1 MFGDVSAWFMEY
13 LGGIRPGTPGYKFAI
28 IKPEIMTGLAW
39 VQATHES
46 PYGTISSAWQFSGQ
60 AVTLN
65 VTIPP
70 GSTGMVYLPT
80 MGTSAANLVIQESGT
95 TIWQSGGVTGSV
107 VGVSYDHSEGSGAQT
122 YSAWAVASG
131 TYQFAWNVTPAPNGL
146 TAQAGNRWVTL
157 SWNAV
162 PGATGYRV
170 KRSTTTGGPYT
181 ALATVTVGSDYV
193 DSTAS
198 NGTVWYYVVSA
209 TNAGGETVNSSEVSA
224 APAQLLNKG
233 FETPRIGGYEYTP
246 SGASWTFSGTTGNGS
261 GITANGSGFTSSN
274 PNTPE
279 GTQVGFVQS
288 FGSIS
293 QTLFGFTPGT
303 SYTVTFSAA
312 ERAGANQNGGE
323 SWIVKIDNS
332 TIGSYNPGPSA
343 TSYVDY
349 TATFTAT
356 AATHTLSFVGTDLI
370 GGDNTVFIDNVR
382 LVPPIQPVPS
392 GVTLASPANGASFA
406 APATINLSANVTT
419 NGNAINSVRFYF
431 NGTNL
436 IAQLV
441 SPPYNYAWSNVTA
454 GSYSLRS
461 RVTFDGSDFADSA
474 VSNITV
480 TNVPPVIQNF
490 GVAAGNFYLA
500 GFGQSGQPFV
510 LVSTQ
515 SLIPPVTWSPL
526 LTNYSDSGGAFAFSN
541 IPCTNLQQFFRVF
554 EP

>member
-1 MFGDVSAWFMEY
+1 
-13 LGGIRPGTPGYKFAI
+13 
-28 IKPEIMTGLAW
+28 
-39 VQATHES
+39 
-46 PYGTISSAWQFSGQ
+46 
-60 AVTLN
+60 
-65 VTIPP
+65 
-70 GSTGMVYLPT
+70 
-80 MGTSAANLVIQESGT
+80 
-95 TIWQSGGVTGSV
+95 
-107 VGVSYDHSEGSGAQT
+107 
-122 YSAWAVASG
+122 
-131 TYQFAWNVTPAPNGL
+131 
-146 TAQAGNRWVTL
+146 
-157 SWNAV
+157 
-162 PGATGYRV
+162 
-170 KRSTTTGGPYT
+170 
-181 ALATVTVGSDYV
+181 
-193 DSTAS
+193 
-198 NGTVWYYVVSA
+198 
-209 TNAGGETVNSSEVSA
+209 
-224 APAQLLNKG
+224 LNKG

-274 PNTPE
+274 SNTSE

-312 ERAGANQNGGE
+312 QRAGANQHGGE
-323 SWIVKIDNS
+323 SWNVKIDNS

-382 LVPPIQPVPS
+382 LVPPIQPVAS

-406 APATINLSANVTT
+406 APAIINLSANVTT

-490 GVAAGNFYLA
+490 GVATGNFYLV

-510 LVSTQ
+510 LASTQ

-526 LTNYSDSGGAFAFSN
+526 VTNYSDSGGAFAFSN